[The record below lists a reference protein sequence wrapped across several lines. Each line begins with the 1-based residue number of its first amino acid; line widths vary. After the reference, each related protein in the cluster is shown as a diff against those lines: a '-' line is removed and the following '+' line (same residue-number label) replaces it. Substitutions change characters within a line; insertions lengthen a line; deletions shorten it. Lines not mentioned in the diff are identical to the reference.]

1 MALTAAALLLLAGG
15 PAFAQAE
22 APAKPAATKPAAKA
36 TPAKATPAK
45 TEAKPEAKPAAKA
58 EAKPVAK
65 AEAKPAAKAEAKPAT
80 KTDGKTAAAKPAA
93 AKTAPA
99 KTAAVK
105 PPAKPGPT
113 RIAAPPPEGS
123 VARAPATR
131 ATIPDNLRDEYVA
144 AFDAARA
151 GNWAQA
157 LKVADSQK
165 HKLASK
171 VLLWRYYT
179 SPQTPAGAGD
189 LVRFLEDN
197 PDWPRLVPL
206 RRNLERSLDL
216 QGPEADALVMDLMK
230 RYPPVSPIGE
240 ARLGE
245 AMLRWGD
252 KEQGMALL
260 RRAWIDGNFGAERE
274 RDLWVRYQN
283 QLTVGDNNRRLDRL
297 LWDRDVAGIQRMM
310 VRVDPGRQAL
320 ANARMALAQQ
330 AGNVDTLIG
339 KVPADL
345 QNDPGLNY
353 ERARWRRAK
362 NQDDA
367 ARVILLSQPGDAA
380 RPGPWWTE
388 RRIQSRRAL
397 REGLVSDA
405 YKMAS
410 GHALAE
416 GGDFAEAEWLSGWI
430 ALRFLNEPAVALN
443 HFSRLYNAVQ
453 FPVSRSR
460 AAYWA
465 GRAAAEMKDDALTK
479 QWYGDAARFPT
490 TFYGQ
495 LALQALD
502 EAAPLPRLADPRPEP
517 QEVTEFNQRETTRAV
532 RLIAELDS
540 IKAVDPFLLHLA
552 DIAKT
557 DAERLQVAQIARG
570 LGRNDLAV
578 MVSKRA
584 SRAGTEL
591 MAAGYPVIDLPRQY
605 ADEPWLV
612 LALSRQES
620 QFDPGAVSPVGARG
634 LMQLMPETASR
645 TAKSINLPF
654 AVDRLTRDPEYNL
667 MLGSAHVQDLMGG
680 YNGSYVLTLVAYNA
694 GPGRVRQW
702 IEQFG
707 DPRWPE
713 VDAVDWVEMIPFD
726 ETRNYVQRV
735 MEAMAVYRQRLA
747 GDTPVRLTLKQDLK
761 R

>member
-1 MALTAAALLLLAGG
+1 MTLKIGDGFRGTALTAVALLLLAGS
-15 PAFAQAE
+15 PALAQTE
-22 APAKPAATKPAAKA
+22 APAKPATAKPAAPKPAAKP
-36 TPAKATPAK
+36 PAP
-45 TEAKPEAKPAAKA
+45 
-58 EAKPVAK
+58 AK
-65 AEAKPAAKAEAKPAT
+65 AEAKPAAKAASTTASKPAAKAAT
-80 KTDGKTAAAKPAA
+80 APAAKAAPTRTAAAA
-93 AKTAPA
+93 
-99 KTAAVK
+99 K
-105 PPAKPGPT
+105 PPAKPVAT
-113 RIAAPPPEGS
+113 RIAAPPAAGTQ
-123 VARAPATR
+123 ARAAPNR
-131 ATIPDNLRDEYVA
+131 ATIPDALRDEYAA

-151 GNWAQA
+151 GNWPQA
-157 LKVADSQK
+157 LRLADQQK

-179 SPQTPAGAGD
+179 SPQTPLGTGD
-189 LVRFLEDN
+189 LLRFIEEN

-216 QGPEADALVMDLMK
+216 QGPEADSLVMDVLK
-230 RYPPVSPIGE
+230 RYPPVSAIGE

-245 AMLRWGD
+245 ALLRWGD
-252 KEQGMALL
+252 AEGGMALL
-260 RRAWIDGNFGAERE
+260 RRAWIDGNFSAERE
-274 RDLWVRYQN
+274 RDLWVRYQDK
-283 QLTVGDNNRRLDRL
+283 LTVADNNRRLDRL
-297 LWDRDVAGIQRMM
+297 VWDRDAAGIQRML

-320 ANARMALAQQ
+320 AQARMGLAQQ
-330 AGNVDTLIG
+330 AGNVDSLIAR
-339 KVPADL
+339 VPADL

-362 NQDDA
+362 NQDEA

-380 RPGPWWTE
+380 RPAPWWTE
-388 RRIQSRRAL
+388 RRIHARRAL

-410 GHALAE
+410 NHALPE
-416 GGDFAEAEWLSGWI
+416 GGDYAEAEWLAGWI
-430 ALRFLNEPAVALN
+430 ALRFLNEPGVAIN

-453 FPVSRSR
+453 FPISVSR

-465 GRAAAEMKDDALTK
+465 GRAAAEMKDEALTR

-490 TFYGQ
+490 TYYGQ

-502 EAAPLPRLADPRPEP
+502 DAAVMPRLADPRPEP
-517 QEVTEFNQRETTRAV
+517 QEVTDFNQRELTKAV

-540 IKAVDPFLLHLA
+540 VKAVDPFVLHMA
-552 DIAKT
+552 DIART
-557 DAERLQVAQIARG
+557 DAERLQVGQLARS

-591 MAAGYPVIDLPRQY
+591 MTTGYPVIDLPRQY
-605 ADEPWLV
+605 VDEPWLV

-620 QFDPGAVSPVGARG
+620 QFDPAAVSPVGARG

-654 AVDRLTRDPEYNL
+654 AVNRLTSDPDYNL
-667 MLGSAHVQDLMGG
+667 MIGSAHVQDLLGN

-694 GPGRVRQW
+694 GPGRARQW

-713 VDAVDWVEMIPFD
+713 VDAIDWVEMIPFD

-747 GDTPVRLTLKQDLK
+747 GDAPVRVTLKQDLK

>member
-22 APAKPAATKPAAKA
+22 APAKPAATKAA
-36 TPAKATPAK
+36 PAK
-45 TEAKPEAKPAAKA
+45 TTAAKPEARPAAKA

-65 AEAKPAAKAEAKPAT
+65 ADAKPAAKAEAKPAA

-93 AKTAPA
+93 TKPAPA

-189 LVRFLEDN
+189 LVRFLEEN

-216 QGPEADALVMDLMK
+216 QGPEADTLVMDLMK

-252 KEQGMALL
+252 KDQAMALV

-297 LWDRDVAGIQRMM
+297 LWDRDAAGIQRML

-320 ANARMALAQQ
+320 ASARMALAQQ
-330 AGNVDTLIG
+330 AGNVDSLIG

-367 ARVILLSQPGDAA
+367 ARAILLSQPGDAS

-410 GHALAE
+410 GHALPE

-465 GRAAAEMKDDALTK
+465 GRAATEMKDDALTR

-502 EAAPLPRLADPRPEP
+502 ETAPLPRLADPRPEP

-540 IKAVDPFLLHLA
+540 IKAVDPFLLHMA

-557 DAERLQVAQIARG
+557 DGERLQVAQIARG

-591 MAAGYPVIDLPRQY
+591 MATGYPVIDLPRQY

-645 TAKSINLPF
+645 TAKSINQPF
-654 AVDRLTRDPEYNL
+654 AVDRLTRDPAYNL

-702 IEQFG
+702 IAQFG